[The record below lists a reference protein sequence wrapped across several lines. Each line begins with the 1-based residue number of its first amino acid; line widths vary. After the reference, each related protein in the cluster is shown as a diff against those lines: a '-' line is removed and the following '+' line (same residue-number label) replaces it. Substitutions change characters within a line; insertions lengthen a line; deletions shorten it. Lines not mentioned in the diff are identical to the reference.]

1 VLRPFAAVVLAAQS
15 GRQSLIPDG
24 PAVQLDRDA
33 TCGFAFDKNR
43 DAPISSAMAALSRLL

>member
-1 VLRPFAAVVLAAQS
+1 M
-15 GRQSLIPDG
+15 PDG

-43 DAPISSAMAALSRLL
+43 DVPFSWAMAALSRLL